1 MNRSTKNI
9 FCQILVVW
17 ILITSVSCR
26 QFFDDS
32 PLNGINPD
40 NRFNQLFIEGASRIP
55 IGSTTQLY
63 VTLGGSKYFGSIEW
77 QSDDSDVA
85 RINDFGI
92 IRARSIGF
100 TEITAKNEDGLTG
113 DILLEVYD
121 PRFITKW
128 QVSAGE
134 SVILPIIHSSSDQG
148 SFLSNSGSG
157 VGLLVSEHSNSR
169 GALVIDDGD
178 LSIDWGDG
186 CYEDIFLPISGGLKH
201 TYQSAG
207 EFVVEIRGILKL
219 SVWSFLQVPQS
230 KDMFIDVLNWGDAVI
245 SNNLGAFAG
254 CDNLI
259 KFSAEDSPALEGSL
273 NSMFLG
279 ATNFTGEGVSHW
291 DISNVTSMNSFFE
304 NTPSLQASFSEWDV
318 RDKKVSSMFLNS
330 GLTDPLDH
338 PLGCS
343 DCGVCPNLV
352 E

>member
-1 MNRSTKNI
+1 MKRWMNI
-9 FCQILVVW
+9 FCHIVIVYVLAVG
-17 ILITSVSCR
+17 VSCT
-26 QFFDDS
+26 QLYLATS
-32 PLNGINPD
+32 SNPINPD
-40 NRFNQLFIEGASRIP
+40 DTLNQLFIEGGSRIP
-55 IGSTTQLY
+55 IGSSTQLHAI
-63 VTLGGSKYFGSIEW
+63 LGDSKYFGVVEW
-77 QSDDSDVA
+77 QSDNTEVA
-85 RINDFGI
+85 QINDFGI
-92 IRARSIGF
+92 IRARSIGV
-100 TEITAKNEDGLTG
+100 TEITAKSEDGLTG

-128 QVSAGE
+128 QVRAGE
-134 SVILPIIHSSSDQG
+134 SVILPIIRSSSGQG
-148 SFLSNSGSG
+148 STLPDSGPG
-157 VGLLVSEHSNSR
+157 AGPLVSEYPGNR
-169 GALVIDDGD
+169 GAIIIDDAD
-178 LSIDWGDG
+178 ISIDWGDG
-186 CYEDIFLPISGGLKH
+186 CYEDIFLPISGGIKH
-201 TYQSAG
+201 TYQSTG

-259 KFSAEDSPALEGSL
+259 KFSAEDSPALDGSL

-318 RDKKVSSMFLNS
+318 RDKKVSSMFINS
-330 GLTDPLDH
+330 GLTNPDDH